1 MVSVQEATSI
11 ILSNLFQPKA
21 KEVCLIDSLG
31 KILAEPILTDRD
43 LPPYHRAT
51 MDGIALQYAAYQNGV
66 TSFTIEAVQ
75 AAGEPQKK
83 LSADSHCIEIMT
95 GAMLPEE
102 TDTLVQ
108 YENLKIEN
116 GRATIIASSIEKGQ
130 NIHVQGSDA
139 KKNQVLLPM
148 GSLISPAEV
157 ALLASVGKTTVAVQ
171 DFPKTAITSTGNE
184 LVGVDQVPLL
194 HQIRTSNSYALQSAL
209 SAIGGGAELFH
220 LADDE
225 EELKRELIRVH
236 AHFDLIILS
245 GGVSKGK
252 FDFVPKVLESLGIQK
267 LFHQISQRPGKPM
280 WFGRAGNKFVF
291 ALPGNPVSTFMCF
304 HRYLRPWLLKSL
316 GMEQPTTKAILAEDF
331 SFTVPLTYFL
341 QVKVTNED
349 GKLLAYP
356 IVGGGSGDFANL
368 KEVDGFLELPLGKN
382 EFKAGEAYPLVSFRS

>member
-21 KEVCLIDSLG
+21 KEVGLTDSLG

-51 MDGIALQYAAYQNGV
+51 MDGIALQYVAYQNGV
-66 TSFTIEAVQ
+66 TQFAIEAVQ

-83 LSADSHCIEIMT
+83 LSTNAQCIEIMT
-95 GAMLPEE
+95 GAMMPEG
-102 TDTLVQ
+102 TDTLVP

-116 GRATIIASSIEKGQ
+116 GIASIIIPSIEKGQ

-157 ALLASVGKTTVAVQ
+157 ALLASVGKTTVAIQ
-171 DFPKTAITSTGNE
+171 DFPKTAIISTGNE

-194 HQIRTSNSYALQSAL
+194 HQIRTSNSYALQAAISAT
-209 SAIGGGAELFH
+209 GGGAELFH
-220 LADDE
+220 LPDDE
-225 EELKRELIRVH
+225 QELKRELIKIH

-280 WFGRAGNKFVF
+280 WFGRAENKFVF

-316 GMEQPTTKAILAEDF
+316 GMGPPIIKAILAEDF

-341 QVKVTNED
+341 QVRVINED
-349 GKLLAYP
+349 GKWMAHP
-356 IVGGGSGDFANL
+356 IVGGGSGDFVNL
-368 KEVDGFLELPLGKN
+368 KMVDGFLELPLEKN
-382 EFKAGEAYPLVSFRS
+382 EFKADKAFDYIPFR